1 MSIANVVGEKC
12 FALATQLIIVCEFCK
27 ENNTIETC
35 GKHKSGKCGPSA
47 YDINSREALARL
59 DTGIGETHLNRI
71 LSTMNIPTISRASF
85 KKRER
90 EVGSVI
96 SIVAKKSCEDVTI
109 IEKNSAVLTGAE
121 PDENDL
127 IPISVSYDM
136 GWQKRGKGFNSNTGQ
151 GAVMWLDTGKVI
163 DYTTKTKTCR
173 ICEHAAKNHA
183 QPRIHD
189 CRKNHTGSSKSMELC
204 RPLNSFRTPQ
214 TIT

>member
-12 FALATQLIIVCEFCK
+12 FALATQLIIECEFCK
-27 ENNTIETC
+27 ENNIIETC

-47 YDINSREALARL
+47 YDINSRAALASL
-59 DTGIGETHLNRI
+59 HTGIGETHLNSI

-96 SIVAKKSCEDVTI
+96 EDVAKKSCEDVTI

-121 PDENDL
+121 PDENDV

-136 GWQKRGKGFNSNTGQ
+136 GW
-151 GAVMWLDTGKVI
+151 
-163 DYTTKTKTCR
+163 
-173 ICEHAAKNHA
+173 HAEV
-183 QPRIHD
+183 R
-189 CRKNHTGSSKSMELC
+189 
-204 RPLNSFRTPQ
+204 
-214 TIT
+214 

>member
-12 FALATQLIIVCEFCK
+12 FALATQLIIECEFCK
-27 ENNTIETC
+27 ENNIIETC

-47 YDINSREALARL
+47 YDINSRAALASL
-59 DTGIGETHLNRI
+59 HTGIGETHLNSI

-90 EVGSVI
+90 EVGPVI
-96 SIVAKKSCEDVTI
+96 EDVAKKSCEDVTI

-151 GAVMWLDTGKVI
+151 GAVMGLDTGKVI
-163 DYTTKTKTCR
+163 DYTTKLRPAESVNMQQKIMHSPEFMTAGKT
-173 ICEHAAKNHA
+173 IQALQN
-183 QPRIHD
+183 
-189 CRKNHTGSSKSMELC
+189 
-204 RPLNSFRTPQ
+204 
-214 TIT
+214 